1 LVAVPALQAVKDNA
15 AKWHVDIWPLIMQP
29 GGGMQHSYEM
39 LLQLG
44 NIVHMVHRWN
54 KYTTLRVMFF
64 VEKVRRDARLLLA
77 ESFH

>member
-1 LVAVPALQAVKDNA
+1 
-15 AKWHVDIWPLIMQP
+15 
-29 GGGMQHSYEM
+29 MQHSYEM

-64 VEKVRRDARLLLA
+64 VEKVGKPACCCLGKTFSSLPQVR
-77 ESFH
+77 